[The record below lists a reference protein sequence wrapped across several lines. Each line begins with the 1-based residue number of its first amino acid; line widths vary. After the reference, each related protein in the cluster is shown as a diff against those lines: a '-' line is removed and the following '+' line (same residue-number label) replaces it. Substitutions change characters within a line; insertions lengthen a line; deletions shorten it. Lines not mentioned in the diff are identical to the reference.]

1 LRNFLDSSIISFMRT
16 DEIREKFLKF
26 FEERGH
32 RRLPSSS
39 LVPIDD
45 PTLLFTNAGMVQ
57 FKKVFLGEIDF
68 PYKRVTTVQKCVRAG
83 GKHNDFEKVGKTAR
97 HHTFFEMLGNFS
109 FGDYFKQS
117 AIEFA
122 WELITREFG
131 LSPNVLWV
139 SVYKDDEEA
148 FRIWRDVI
156 GIKEER
162 ILKLGEEDNFWAMGE
177 TGPCGPCTEIIVDRG
192 ESAGCGRPTC
202 GPTCDCDRYLEIW
215 NLVFMEFNRTPSGTL
230 EPLPK
235 KCVDTGMG
243 LERIASVLQ
252 GVSSNYEIDILR
264 EILKKVEE
272 ISGRK
277 YGESEKIDTA
287 MRVIVDHSRASAF
300 LIADGILPSNEGR
313 GYVLRKM
320 LRRAVRYGRVLEIK
334 EPFIWKVADEV
345 IKVMKNVYP
354 ELLETKNVIKDS
366 IRAEEERFRE
376 TLERGLKIF
385 YHEMENLKGDEF
397 PAEIAFNLY
406 DTFGFPLEVTVE
418 LLEEH
423 GKFLNLN
430 RFNELLEKQ
439 RRAGKESWHEE
450 RTDFYLKLKEGG
462 IKTRFTGYSSL
473 KEEAVVLFIS
483 VEGIE
488 REFLKE
494 EEEGEIIIN
503 PSPFY
508 GEAGGQVG
516 DRGIIVWE
524 GGEAEVVD
532 AKKPVIDLIYLK
544 VRVKK
549 GILKKGEK
557 VIALVDERRRKST
570 AIHHTLTHLLHA
582 ALRNILGKHV
592 RQMGSLVSP
601 ERLRFDFSH
610 PGPLSEEEIEKV
622 ENLVNT
628 WVREGYQVDVEEKD
642 YNEAV
647 KEGAIA
653 LFEEKYGSRVRVIKI
668 NGISMELCG
677 GTHLKNTAEAQ
688 FFKIISQSS
697 VQAGVRRVEA
707 LGGEAALSYIQSTEK
722 ILKRLQRDLHCSLDE
737 IPSKV
742 DELLRTIKELEKE
755 NRSLRQKL
763 LFGDEKRL
771 LERKEVNGIQ
781 IVSGIIEGVSKE
793 ELGAIVDREKRNS
806 KTVILVGTSSE
817 GKGIIVC
824 GISEDIKEKIS
835 AVEILREIGRRFGG
849 GGGGRS
855 DFAQGG
861 IQKAEFLKDAISSL
875 TDIIKKFWS

>member
-1 LRNFLDSSIISFMRT
+1 MRT

-26 FEERGH
+26 FEEKGH
-32 RRLPSSS
+32 KRLPSAS

-109 FGDYFKQS
+109 FGDYFKES

-122 WELITREFG
+122 WELITRHFG
-131 LSPNVLWV
+131 LSAEGLWV
-139 SVYKDDEEA
+139 SVYKDDDEA
-148 FRIWRDVI
+148 FRIWKEVI

-192 ESAGCGRPTC
+192 ESAGCGKSTC

-215 NLVFMEFNRTPSGTL
+215 NLVFMEFNRTSSGAL
-230 EPLPK
+230 QPLPR

-252 GVSSNYEIDILR
+252 GVKSNYEIDILR
-264 EILKKVEE
+264 EIIRKVEE
-272 ISGRK
+272 ISGRR
-277 YGESEKIDTA
+277 YGENEKTDTA

-320 LRRAVRYGRVLEIK
+320 LRRAVRFGRVLEIK
-334 EPFIWKVADEV
+334 EPFIWRVADEV

-354 ELLETKNVIKDS
+354 ELVEAKDVIRDS
-366 IRAEEERFRE
+366 IRAEEERFRD

-385 YHEMENLKGDEF
+385 YQEMENLKDDEF

-406 DTFGFPLEVTVE
+406 DTFGFPVEVTVE
-418 LLEEH
+418 LLEEQ
-423 GKFLNLN
+423 GKSLDLNK
-430 RFNELLEKQ
+430 FNELLEKQ
-439 RRAGKESWHEE
+439 RRIGKESRQEE
-450 RTDFYLKLKEGG
+450 KTDFYLKLKESG
-462 IKTRFTGYSSL
+462 IKTSFTGYSSL
-473 KEEAVVLFIS
+473 REEAVVVFIS
-483 VEGIE
+483 ADGVEK
-488 REFLKE
+488 EFLKE
-494 EEEGEIIIN
+494 KEEGEVIIN
-503 PSPFY
+503 PAPFY

-516 DRGIIVWE
+516 DRGLLLWKE
-524 GGEAEVVD
+524 GEAEVED

-544 VRVKK
+544 VKVKK

-557 VIALVDERRRKST
+557 VIAIVDEKRRKST

-582 ALRNILGKHV
+582 ALRSVLGKHV

-610 PGPLSEEEIEKV
+610 PKPLSEEEIEKV

-628 WVREGYQVDVEEKD
+628 WVREGYPVNVEEKD

-653 LFEEKYGSRVRVIKI
+653 LFEEKYGSRVRVVKI
-668 NGISMELCG
+668 DGISMELCG

-688 FFKIISQSS
+688 LFKILSQSS

-707 LGGEAALSYIQSTEK
+707 VGGEEALLYIQSAEK
-722 ILKRLQRDLHCSLDE
+722 ILKKLQRDFHCSLDE
-737 IPSKV
+737 VPSKV
-742 DELLRTIKELEKE
+742 EELLRTIKELEKE
-755 NRSLRQKL
+755 NRSLRQKI
-763 LFGDEKRL
+763 LFGDEKKL
-771 LERKEVNGIQ
+771 LERKEVNGMQ

-806 KTVILVGTSSE
+806 KTVIVLGTGSE

-824 GISEDIKEKIS
+824 GVSNDIKEKIS
-835 AVEILREIGRRFGG
+835 AVEILKEIGKRFGG

-861 IQKAEFLKDAISSL
+861 IQKAELLKEVISHL
-875 TDIIKKFWS
+875 PEIIKKFWKDI